1 MWNATETASG
11 GDGRSTRVES
21 GRQPES
27 LDGAR
32 SRFAKLLRTRI
43 AETERTLAMLRAEL
57 ASIGGTER
65 KARPRQPTSC
75 AGCGQTGHTKRTC
88 QEVRGA
94 PGETRTAGEWVTHS

>member
-1 MWNATETASG
+1 MLKATDTVNG
-11 GDGRSTRVES
+11 GNGRSTRAES

-57 ASIGGTER
+57 TALGGEKPAT
-65 KARPRQPTSC
+65 PTRRRIC
-75 AGCGQTGHTKRTC
+75 AVCSQAGHTKRTC
-88 QEVRGA
+88 PQAAGAKTVQAGPVRA
-94 PGETRTAGEWVTHS
+94 